1 MRRSA
6 GLETNVTDAVEG
18 KPWRSLSDGLGG
30 RNNSLGII
38 RLVLASAVIFS
49 HAFPLGGWGEDPMVA
64 ISKGQENLGGIAVLG
79 FFAISGYLITKS
91 GARTDIMQFMWHRFL
106 RIFPAFWVVLLV
118 AAGVVGPIIWLVG
131 GGELA
136 GYAHR
141 GAGGPVGYLLSNWNL
156 SIWQYGIFDIFAT
169 TTPYGETVGTGVFNG
184 SLWTLSYE
192 WICYLIIGV
201 LVLGGV
207 LVRARILVPILTALF
222 FVLQVASVVNPAAPG
237 MINPFFADHYR
248 ISLPL
253 IFLFGACL
261 AVYSKKIPLDDRLG
275 ILSGAVFL
283 FSLFF
288 GGLGVIGYPAIAYFV
303 LWGAARLPASFR
315 KIGAT
320 NDFSYGIYVYGFL
333 VEQVLAYF
341 GVYRLG
347 YLPFALLALVIT
359 VGCAWLS
366 WHLIEKPA
374 LSLKDKGPGRG
385 IRHWWGRGVGFF
397 RRNKQEALDGAS

>member
-1 MRRSA
+1 M
-6 GLETNVTDAVEG
+6 TDAVEG

-49 HAFPLGGWGEDPMVA
+49 HAFPLGGWGEDPMLVL
-64 ISKGQENLGGIAVLG
+64 SRGQENLGGIAVLG

-91 GARTDIMQFMWHRFL
+91 GARTDILQFMWHRFL

-118 AAGVVGPIIWLVG
+118 AALVVGPIIWMIDGNSITDYL
-131 GGELA
+131 
-136 GYAHR
+136 HR
-141 GAGGPVGYLLSNWNL
+141 GQGSSINYLTANWNL
-156 SIWQYGIFDIFAT
+156 SVGQYGIYHIFES
-169 TTPYGETVGTGVFNG
+169 TPYGEIAGSVFNG

-201 LVLGGV
+201 LVLSGV
-207 LVRARILVPILTALF
+207 LVRAKVLVPVLTAF
-222 FVLQVASVVNPAAPG
+222 FFLLQVVRIINPEAPG
-237 MINPFFADHYR
+237 QLVPFFADPYR
-248 ISLPL
+248 VTLPL

-341 GVYRLG
+341 GVYRFG
-347 YLPFALLALVIT
+347 YLPYALLALVIT

-385 IRHWWGRGVGFF
+385 IRHWWDRGVGLF
-397 RRNKQEALDGAS
+397 RRNKQEALDSVS